1 MNCPKADKLSQY
13 VDNLLTNEENTE
25 IQTHVKSCESCI
37 RVVQAFQ
44 EEQQFLKETLQTPT
58 LPDDFASIV
67 LEQLEPYK
75 QNRIRRKK
83 TPWKRIM
90 LTAAGIVLAFGLTAT
105 LSPSFAQL
113 IGGFF
118 GSEEVDEGLRMAT
131 EAGLGERVNLEVTDH
146 GITLKVEDLVVD
158 SSRVALSYQV
168 LDKKGKPKDTYFSFP
183 DAQNEIIVTDQ
194 TGKVLDGLNSNSS
207 WRRGSDYGLI
217 EYSLREHS
225 NLEKIIIKFD
235 LVELNGVK
243 GNWKLEVP
251 VDIKENSKLTTTTPI
266 NDVKTSSHGVNIA
279 MKKVQFAPSANELF
293 YETSFTQAEQ
303 EKVEEHIQKLEEQF
317 GERSVSTFT
326 NYGTAIQYHIE
337 NEEKKLIYEHNTF
350 ADGQGHPS
358 SSRALHGYGMYTE
371 QLGQIT
377 WNDSFIP
384 QKDKSKLTF
393 VLDGV
398 FKTVPTDFSIKI
410 KPKELK
416 KDPVLFEYEGNF
428 MTIKTAKKV
437 NNYSLRKSLLPIKK
451 ETIFKIEMEG
461 GREAT
466 ATEMGTWV
474 LVDNKG
480 KTYFAYPSGSILDEK
495 DKNDRYKTTIDIR
508 TYELD
513 EVPEE
518 LTLHLLSVTRY
529 EKVEDEWKVPL
540 Y

>member
-13 VDNLLTNEENTE
+13 VDNLLTNKENTE
-25 IQTHVKSCESCI
+25 IQTHIKSCKSCM
-37 RVVQAFQ
+37 RVVEAFQ
-44 EEQQFLKETLQTPT
+44 EEHLFLKETLQTPS

-67 LEQLEPYK
+67 LEQLEPYERK
-75 QNRIRRKK
+75 GARRKQ

-113 IGGFF
+113 IGGMF
-118 GSEEVDEGLRMAT
+118 GTEQVDEGLRMAT
-131 EAGLGERVNLEVTDH
+131 EAGLGERVNLEVIDH
-146 GITLKVEDLVVD
+146 GITFKVEDLVVD

-168 LDKKGKPKDTYFSFP
+168 LDKKGKPRGTYLNFP
-183 DAQNEIIVTDQ
+183 DSQNEIIVIDQ
-194 TGKVLDGLNSNSS
+194 NGKLLDGLSS
-207 WRRGSDYGLI
+207 SYREGSDYGLI
-217 EYSLREHS
+217 EYSLREHGA
-225 NLEKIIIKFD
+225 LEKITIKFD

-251 VDIKENSKLTTTTPI
+251 VDIKENSKLTTTTPL
-266 NDVKTSSHGVNIA
+266 NDVKTSGHGVNIE
-279 MKKVQFAPSANELF
+279 MKEVQFAPSASELF
-293 YETSFTQAEQ
+293 YETSFTQEEQAE
-303 EKVEEHIQKLEEQF
+303 VEEHIQKLEEQF

-350 ADGQGHPS
+350 AEGQGHPS
-358 SSRALHGYGMYTE
+358 SSRALHGSEMDME
-371 QLGQIT
+371 QLGQVA

-398 FKTVPTDFSIKI
+398 FKTVPTDFSVKI

-416 KDPVLFEYEGNF
+416 KNPVSFEYEGNY
-428 MTIKTAKKV
+428 MTIKTAKKH
-437 NNYSLRKSLLPIKK
+437 NNYSLRKSLIPIKK
-451 ETIFKIEMEG
+451 ETVFNIEMEG
-461 GREAT
+461 VRETT
-466 ATEMGTWV
+466 AAQIGTWV

-480 KTYFAYPSGSILDEK
+480 KTYFVYQSGSILDEK
-495 DKNDRYKTTIDIR
+495 DKNDRYKTTIDLRSYDLEEI
-508 TYELD
+508 
-513 EVPEE
+513 PEE

>member
-13 VDNLLTNEENTE
+13 VDNLLTNEEHTE
-25 IQTHVKSCESCI
+25 IQGHVKSCESCM

-90 LTAAGIVLAFGLTAT
+90 LTVAGILLAFGLTAT

-131 EAGLGERVNLEVTDH
+131 EAGLGERVNLEVTDQ

-168 LDKKGKPKDTYFSFP
+168 LDKKGKPQDTYFDFP
-183 DAQNEIIVTDQ
+183 DSQNEIIIMDQ
-194 TGKVLDGLNSNSS
+194 NGKVLDGLNFS
-207 WRRGSDYGLI
+207 WSRGSDYGLI
-217 EYSLREHS
+217 EYSLREHDA
-225 NLEKIIIKFD
+225 LEKITIKFD
-235 LVELNGVK
+235 LEELDGVK

-251 VDIKENSKLTTTTPI
+251 VDIKDIRKLTTTTPL
-266 NDVKTSSHGVNIA
+266 NDAKTNSHGVNIA
-279 MKKVQFAPSANELF
+279 MKEVQFAPSASELF
-293 YETSFTQAEQ
+293 YETSFTQEEQ
-303 EKVEEHIQKLEEQF
+303 EKVEEYIEKFEEQF
-317 GERSVSTFT
+317 GERSESPFA

-337 NEEKKLIYEHNTF
+337 NEEKKQIYGHNTF
-350 ADGQGHPS
+350 AEGQGHPS
-358 SSRALHGYGMYTE
+358 SSRAIQGTGMYTE
-371 QLGQIT
+371 QLGKIA

-384 QKDKSKLTF
+384 QKEKSKLTF

-416 KDPVLFEYEGNF
+416 KNPVSFEYEGNF
-428 MTIKTAKKV
+428 MTIKTAKKD
-437 NNYSLRKSLLPIKK
+437 NNYSLRKSLIPIKK

-466 ATEMGTWV
+466 AAAIGTWV
-474 LVDNKG
+474 LVDDKG

-495 DKNDRYKTTIDIR
+495 DKNNRYKTTIDIR
-508 TYELD
+508 TYELE

-529 EKVEDEWKVPL
+529 EKVEGEWKVPL

>member
-13 VDNLLTNEENTE
+13 VDNLLTNEEHTD
-25 IQTHVKSCESCI
+25 IQAHVKSCEGCM

-44 EEQQFLKETLQTPT
+44 EEQQFLKETLQTPI

-67 LEQLEPYK
+67 LEQLEPYE
-75 QNRIRRKK
+75 QNKSLRKK

-90 LTAAGIVLAFGLTAT
+90 LTAAGIVLTFGLTAT

-113 IGGFF
+113 IGGMF
-118 GSEEVDEGLRMAT
+118 GTEQVDEGLRMAT

-158 SSRVALSYQV
+158 SSRIALSYQV
-168 LDKKGKPKDTYFSFP
+168 LDKKGKPRDTYLYFP
-183 DAQNEIIVTDQ
+183 DSQNEIIVIDQ
-194 TGKVLDGLNSNSS
+194 NGNVLDGLNSS
-207 WRRGSDYGLI
+207 WSKGSDYGLI

-225 NLEKIIIKFD
+225 ALEKIIIKFD

-251 VDIKENSKLTTTTPI
+251 VDIKENSKLTTSTPL

-279 MKKVQFAPSANELF
+279 MKKVQFAPSASELF
-293 YETSFTQAEQ
+293 YETSFTPEEQ
-303 EKVEEHIQKLEEQF
+303 TKVEEHIQKLKEQF
-317 GERSVSTFT
+317 GEQSVSTFT

-350 ADGQGHPS
+350 AEGQGHPS
-358 SSRALHGYGMYTE
+358 SSRALHGSVMNME
-371 QLGQIT
+371 QLGQVA

-416 KDPVLFEYEGNF
+416 KNPVSFEYEDNF
-428 MTIKTAKKV
+428 MTIKIAKKH
-437 NNYSLRKSLLPIKK
+437 NNYSLRKSLIPIKK

-461 GREAT
+461 GRETT
-466 ATEMGTWV
+466 AAEIGTWV

-480 KTYFAYPSGSILDEK
+480 KTYFAYQSGSILDEK
-495 DKNDRYKTTIDIR
+495 DKNDRYKTTIDLRSYDLEEI
-508 TYELD
+508 
-513 EVPEE
+513 PEE

-529 EKVEDEWKVPL
+529 EEVKEEWKVPL

>member
-13 VDNLLTNEENTE
+13 VDNLLTNEEHTE
-25 IQTHVKSCESCI
+25 IQSHLKSCEDCM
-37 RVVQAFQ
+37 RVVRAFQ
-44 EEQQFLKETLQTPT
+44 EEQLFLKETLQTPR

-67 LEQLEPYK
+67 LDQLEPYE
-75 QNRIRRKK
+75 QNVVRRKR
-83 TPWKRIM
+83 TPWKRI
-90 LTAAGIVLAFGLTAT
+90 LLSAAGIVVALGLTAS
-105 LSPSFAQL
+105 LNPSFAQL
-113 IGGFF
+113 ISGMF
-118 GSEEVDEGLRMAT
+118 GTEQVDEGLRMAT

-168 LDKKGKPKDTYFSFP
+168 LNKKGKPQDTYFNLP
-183 DAQNEIIVTDQ
+183 DSQNEIIVIDQ
-194 TGKVLDGLNSNSS
+194 KGKVLDGLNFS
-207 WRRGSDYGLI
+207 WSKGSDYGLI

-225 NLEKIIIKFD
+225 ALEKITIKFN
-235 LVELNGVK
+235 LVELNGMK

-251 VDIKENSKLTTTTPI
+251 VDIKDIRKLTTSTPL
-266 NDVKTSSHGVNIA
+266 NYAKTNSNGVNIA
-279 MKKVQFAPSANELF
+279 MKEVQFAPSASELF
-293 YETSFTQAEQ
+293 YETSFTQEEQ

-337 NEEKKLIYEHNTF
+337 NEEKKLIYGHNTF
-350 ADGQGHPS
+350 AEGQGHPS
-358 SSRALHGYGMYTE
+358 SSRALHGSGMDLE
-371 QLGQIT
+371 QLGQVA

-393 VLDGV
+393 ILDGV
-398 FKTVPTDFSIKI
+398 FKTVPSDFSVKI

-416 KDPVLFEYEGNF
+416 KNPVSFEYEGNF
-428 MTIKTAKKV
+428 MTIKTAKKDT
-437 NNYSLRKSLLPIKK
+437 NYSLRKSLIPIKK

-466 ATEMGTWV
+466 AAEIGTWV

-480 KTYFAYPSGSILDEK
+480 KTYFAYQSGSILDEK
-495 DKNDRYKTTIDIR
+495 DKDDRYKTTIDLR
-508 TYELD
+508 SYDLD
-513 EVPEE
+513 EIPEE

-529 EKVEDEWKVPL
+529 EKVEEEWKVPL